1 MRVYLCL
8 LAIAFSLSLSAQPEA
23 VSEITR
29 SEVEY
34 MIRFLSADELLGRKT
49 GEQGNRVAARFI
61 AEQLRSHGVK
71 PVGSSYFQEIGFVQ
85 LNAAESSMLSIG
97 EEKIKEADFVVS
109 SSPEVKISGE
119 MIYLQHALPSDL
131 EGVDVKG
138 KIVLAAL
145 GDNTGQGI
153 PAIFGSSSGK
163 AAMLAEKGALAL
175 IEVYSERAPWAFVR
189 RYIGGDRLT
198 IQAEGAEA
206 IPQILIPANDSL
218 LERLQQGE
226 KVEVSFETSGRKQ
239 KSMASSNVIGVLEGA
254 DPELKEEYVILSAH
268 YDHVGHGVRGDNPG
282 TTVDSI
288 FNGARDNAIGV
299 AAVLGAAD
307 YLSKN
312 KPKRSVLFI
321 GFTAEELGLLGS
333 GYYAENPLLPL
344 EKMVFNLNSDGAG
357 YSDTSVISV
366 MGLNRVGAE
375 DQMTEAIKTFGFEP
389 FADPAPEQNLFD
401 RSDNVNFAAAG
412 IPAVTFTPGF
422 KEFSQEIMKNYH
434 QPSDEVETL
443 DMNYVYK
450 FCQAY
455 ALCAQLIA
463 NMDERPF
470 WAEGDKY
477 EAAGKQ
483 LYGRQ

>member
-1 MRVYLCL
+1 MRFYLFL
-8 LAIAFSLSLSAQPEA
+8 LSLAISLNISAQPQ
-23 VSEITR
+23 EISDITK

-49 GEQGNRVAARFI
+49 GEQGNLVAARFI
-61 AEQLRSHGVK
+61 AEQLRSHGVE

-85 LNAAESSMLSIG
+85 MNAAKSSSLTIG
-97 EEKIKEADFVVS
+97 DEKIKEADFIVAS
-109 SSPEVKISGE
+109 GPETEISGE
-119 MIYLQHALPSDL
+119 MIYLQHALASDL
-131 EGVDVKG
+131 EDVDVEG

-153 PAIFGSSSGK
+153 PAIFGSSTDK

-175 IEVYSERAPWAFVR
+175 IEVYTERAPWAFVR

-198 IQAEGAEA
+198 VQAEGSEA

-218 LERLQQGE
+218 LERLQKGE
-226 KVEVSFETSGRKQ
+226 KVEVSFETTGRKQ
-239 KSMASSNVIGVLEGA
+239 KSMASSNVIGVLEGS
-254 DPELKEEYVILSAH
+254 DPDLKDEYVILSAH

-312 KPKRSVLFI
+312 RPKRSILFI

-333 GYYAENPLLPL
+333 GYYAANPVLPL
-344 EKMVFNLNSDGAG
+344 DQMVFNLNSDGAG

-375 DQMTEAIKTFGFEP
+375 DQMTEAIKAFGFEP

-401 RSDNVNFAAAG
+401 RSDNVNFAAVG

-434 QPSDEVETL
+434 QPSDEFETL

-463 NMDERPF
+463 NMDVRPF
-470 WAEGDKY
+470 WEEGDKY
-477 EAAGKQ
+477 EEAGKQ
-483 LYGRQ
+483 LYGLQ